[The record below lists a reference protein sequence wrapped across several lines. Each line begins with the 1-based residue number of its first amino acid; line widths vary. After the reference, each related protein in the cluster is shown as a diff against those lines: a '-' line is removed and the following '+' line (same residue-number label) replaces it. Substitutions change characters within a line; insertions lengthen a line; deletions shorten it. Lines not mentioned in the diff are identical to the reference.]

1 MTLSIRAKILLFI
14 ASPLLLIYAA
24 QQIYELSVF
33 NESERR
39 GVEKRMTQL
48 TSHAASRLDAHL
60 REVAESARTT
70 ARFLQTVPDLTANQ
84 LFAQLRSNVSANPLI
99 YGAAIAF
106 APRAFE
112 DRERFAPYVYHD
124 AVGLAQIDIGKS

>member
-48 TSHAASRLDAHL
+48 TSHAASDPEIDRG
-60 REVAESARTT
+60 ESGHRQRDRPQPKERMK
-70 ARFLQTVPDLTANQ
+70 RFQKLSQ
-84 LFAQLRSNVSANPLI
+84 LPWTKLPILI
-99 YGAAIAF
+99 L
-106 APRAFE
+106 E
-112 DRERFAPYVYHD
+112 LSQVT
-124 AVGLAQIDIGKS
+124 